1 MAPGGGKDA
10 GAGGILGIIMSLLGI
25 PLGGLLGGALSRA
38 LGGSSTPG
46 QPVSGQAGGPV
57 NFFSGPGAT
66 YTSPGSTLNGLGDIG
81 NPRPADGTDSPGLGA
96 VPNSG
101 PLSGGGGGKGH
112 GGGGGGG
119 GTYVFHPYGGL
130 QGQGAFVNWNPKYP
144 GQAAGGATFTGG
156 SPSSDRPALAPPPPP
171 RGSGGVPGQG
181 EPGGGGK
188 APGGGSAGRSPGKPG
203 KTPAQDLPA
212 PGAGLGARPAPRQSD
227 PLNQGYKGVDTTNL
241 DRGTPGYVQDSTT
254 GIQDTAGMPMGT
266 LPAPKPGESYQ
277 DYMTQLHD
285 LGYSQDSIASIVGRY
300 GFGPGPTGPGPGGE
314 GWNWGTGPVM
324 RGANGYGFAN
334 QQPGLGATGGP
345 NAADR
350 IGGGGSGTSIA
361 GGGNLVDSIL
371 ALMRI

>member
-1 MAPGGGKDA
+1 MAPDAGKG

-25 PLGGLLGGALSRA
+25 PFGGMLGSALGRA

-66 YTSPGSTLNGLGDIG
+66 YGPPGGTLNGLGDIG
-81 NPRPADGTDSPGLGA
+81 NPHPADGTDSPGLGS

-101 PLSGGGGGKGH
+101 PLAGGGGGGKGR
-112 GGGGGGG
+112 GGGGGG

-156 SPSSDRPALAPPPPP
+156 SPSSDRPALAPPPSRHPL
-171 RGSGGVPGQG
+171 GGGGVPGPG
-181 EPGGGGK
+181 EPGGGVGG
-188 APGGGSAGRSPGKPG
+188 PGRGAGGRSPGKPG

-212 PGAGLGARPAPRQSD
+212 PGAGLGTRPGPHYSQNLSQDYR
-227 PLNQGYKGVDTTNL
+227 GVDTSNL
-241 DRGTPGYVQDSTT
+241 DRGTPGYVQDPTT

-300 GFGPGPTGPGPGGE
+300 GFGPGPVGPGPSGE

-324 RGANGYGFAN
+324 RGDTGYQFAN
-334 QQPGLGATGGP
+334 QAPGLGATGRP
-345 NAADR
+345 SAADALS
-350 IGGGGSGTSIA
+350 GGGG
-361 GGGNLVDSIL
+361 
-371 ALMRI
+371 ALHEIMGLLGLPRI